1 MRVIFRLALLSML
14 LFNLTACL
22 TALNLREGI
31 VSFRQ
36 QDYRQAFIRL
46 KPEAERRNP
55 EAQYAVGYMYYYGR
69 GVVEDKKQAWIW
81 INRAADFGQPDAV
94 KAIKILYCNRAKAK
108 EKYGVKPVSIC
119 GINQK

>member
-1 MRVIFRLALLSML
+1 MRVIFRLAMLSML
-14 LFNLTACL
+14 LLNLTACL
-22 TALNLREGI
+22 SAFNLREGI
-31 VSFRQ
+31 VSFRK

-81 INRAADFGQPDAV
+81 INRAADLGQPDAV

-108 EKYGVKPVSIC
+108 KKYGVKPASFC
-119 GINQK
+119 GIDQK